1 MNIDDGYTITVQW
14 GDCDPA
20 RIVFYP
26 NYFKWFDEAGWAL
39 LARLFPDR
47 RVLLER
53 HGIVG
58 FPIAEA
64 QARFLRPSAQYQ
76 TITFKSTVESWQEK
90 RFTLFHQG
98 CRDGELLLEGREV
111 RFVGRLHP
119 QAPRRLQAVEIPPEM
134 VEAFRSLQAQSSK

>member
-1 MNIDDGYTITVQW
+1 MNIDDEYTITVQW

-39 LARLFPDR
+39 LARLFPDK

-90 RFTLFHQG
+90 RFTILHQG
-98 CRDGELLLEGREV
+98 YRDGELLLEGREV
-111 RFVGRLHP
+111 RFVARPHP
-119 QAPRRLQAVEIPPEM
+119 QAPQRLQAIAIPDEI
-134 VEAFRSLQAQSSK
+134 VAAFRSAQK

>member
-1 MNIDDGYTITVQW
+1 MSAEYTVTVQW

-39 LARLFPDR
+39 LSRLFPDKQA
-47 RVLLER
+47 LLDR

-64 QARFLRPSAQYQ
+64 SARFLRPSAQYE
-76 TITFKSTVESWQEK
+76 TITFRSAIEGWQEK
-90 RFTLFHQG
+90 RFTILHQG
-98 CRDGELLLEGREV
+98 YRDGELLLEGREV
-111 RFVGRLHP
+111 RFIGRVHP
-119 QAPRRLQAVEIPPEM
+119 QDPRRLQAIAIPADIVEQ
-134 VEAFRSLQAQSSK
+134 FRSAGGGTGAR

>member
-1 MNIDDGYTITVQW
+1 VNIDDGYTITVHW

-39 LARLFPDR
+39 LARLFPDK

-64 QARFLRPSAQYQ
+64 QARFLRPSAQSQ

-90 RFTLFHQG
+90 RFTILHQG
-98 CRDGELLLEGREV
+98 YRDGELLLEGREV

-119 QAPRRLQAVEIPPEM
+119 QDPKRLQAMVLPAEI
-134 VEAFRSLQAQSSK
+134 VEAFRSAQK

>member
-1 MNIDDGYTITVQW
+1 MQW

-39 LARLFPDR
+39 LASLFPDQ

-64 QARFLRPSAQYQ
+64 QARFLRPSAQSQ
-76 TITFKSTVESWQEK
+76 TITFKSAVESWEEK
-90 RFTLFHQG
+90 RFTILHQG
-98 CRDGELLLEGREV
+98 YRDGELLLEGREV
-111 RFVGRLHP
+111 RFVGRRHP
-119 QAPRRLQAVEIPPEM
+119 LDPQRLQAMVLPAEI
-134 VEAFRSLQAQSSK
+134 VAAFRSAANE

>member
-1 MNIDDGYTITVQW
+1 VSAEYTVTVQW

-39 LARLFPDR
+39 LARLFPDK

-76 TITFKSTVESWQEK
+76 TIAFKSAVESWQEK
-90 RFTLFHQG
+90 RFTILHRG
-98 CRDGELLLEGREV
+98 YRDGELLLEGREI

-119 QAPRRLQAVEIPPEM
+119 QDPTRLQAVAIPDEI
-134 VEAFRSLQAQSSK
+134 VAAFRSAQK